1 MGKTINIMIGL
12 PGCGKSTFCQNAVE
26 EWGGHWVS
34 RDKIRL
40 DLLEPNASFF
50 SQETN
55 VFNLF
60 INTINDLL
68 ATEGDMEIF
77 VDATHVN
84 SSSRLKVL
92 RRLNLKGDEDICYYF
107 FTTPL
112 NECMRRNRLRTGVA
126 RVPDSAIRDMNARAQ
141 FYITDAE
148 ERAYNPIEYKVD
160 FKGEIE
166 E

>member
-1 MGKTINIMIGL
+1 MGKTVNIMIGL
-12 PGCGKSTFCQNAVE
+12 PGCGKSTFCENMVE
-26 EWGGHWVS
+26 EWGGYWVS

-40 DLLEPNASFF
+40 AMLGPNASFF

-55 VFNLF
+55 VFNEF
-60 INTINDLL
+60 IEQINCAL
-68 ATEGDMEIF
+68 ASSEDAEVFI
-77 VDATHVN
+77 DATHVN

-92 RRLNLKGDEDICYYF
+92 RRLNLRGDEDICYYF

-112 NECMRRNRLRTGVA
+112 NECMRRNRLRTGIA
-126 RVPDSAIRDMNARAQ
+126 RVPDSAIRDMEARAQ

-148 ERAYNPIEYKVD
+148 ERAYHPIEYKVD

>member
-12 PGCGKSTFCQNAVE
+12 PGCGKSTFCENMVK
-26 EWGGHWVS
+26 EWGGYWVS

-40 DLLEPNASFF
+40 EMIGPNGSFF

-55 VFNLF
+55 VFNAF
-60 INTINDLL
+60 IGKINLL
-68 ATEGDMEIF
+68 LEWDNNAEIYI
-77 VDATHVN
+77 DATHIN

-107 FTTPL
+107 FTTPM
-112 NECMRRNRLRTGVA
+112 NECMRRNRLRTGIA
-126 RVPDSAIRDMNARAQ
+126 RVPDSAIRDMEARAQ
-141 FYITDAE
+141 FYITDTE
-148 ERAYNPIEYKVD
+148 ERAYHPIEYKVD

>member
-12 PGCGKSTFCQNAVE
+12 PGCGKSTFCEKMVE
-26 EWGGHWVS
+26 EWGGCWVS

-40 DLLEPNASFF
+40 EMLGPNASFF

-55 VFNLF
+55 VFNCF
-60 INTINDLL
+60 VNTINTLLTSDKDL
-68 ATEGDMEIF
+68 DIYI
-77 VDATHVN
+77 DATHIN
-84 SSSRLKVL
+84 SSSRLKIL
-92 RRLNLKGDEDICYYF
+92 RRLNLKGDEDICYYI

-126 RVPDSAIRDMNARAQ
+126 RVPDNAIRDMNARAQ

-148 ERAYNPIEYKVD
+148 ERAYHPIEYRVD

>member
-12 PGCGKSTFCQNAVE
+12 PGCGKSTFCEKMVE
-26 EWGGHWVS
+26 EWGGCWVS

-40 DLLEPNASFF
+40 EMLGPNASFF

-55 VFNLF
+55 VFNCF
-60 INTINDLL
+60 VNTINTLLTSDKDL
-68 ATEGDMEIF
+68 DIY
-77 VDATHVN
+77 VDATHIN
-84 SSSRLKVL
+84 SSSRLKIL
-92 RRLNLKGDEDICYYF
+92 RRLNLKGDEDICYYI

-112 NECMRRNRLRTGVA
+112 NECMRRNHLRTGVA
-126 RVPDSAIRDMNARAQ
+126 RVPDNAIRDMNARAQ
-141 FYITDAE
+141 FYVTDAE
-148 ERAYNPIEYKVD
+148 ERAYHPIEYKVD